1 LQESLGGNSKTTM
14 MVAVSPHVLNRP
26 ETIRSLRFAIQ
37 AKEVKNKAR
46 VNKEE
51 TRAQLLR
58 RIAELE
64 AQNQKLKTRVIEL
77 ETSMKDNG
85 FEIELTQEL
94 YTTEKKAKKKL

>member
-1 LQESLGGNSKTTM
+1 LQFKQRKL
-14 MVAVSPHVLNRP
+14 
-26 ETIRSLRFAIQ
+26 
-37 AKEVKNKAR
+37 KNKAR

-77 ETSMKDNG
+77 ETSMRDNG
-85 FEIELTQEL
+85 FDIELTQEL
-94 YTTEKKAKKKL
+94 YTTEKKRKKVMMMMMKKTLKIILRPKLKKLN